1 MIVLTKLNDTEI
13 VINCDYIEIMEETPD
28 TTITLTTGRKIIVKE
43 AVDDIID
50 KIITYKKCLNN
61 QRGANGKWN
70 QV

>member
-13 VINCDYIEIMEETPD
+13 VINCDYIEIMQETPD

-50 KIITYKKCLNN
+50 KIIKYKKSL
-61 QRGANGKWN
+61 K
-70 QV
+70 

>member
-50 KIITYKKCLNN
+50 KIITYKKGLNN
-61 QRGANGKWN
+61 
-70 QV
+70 

>member
-61 QRGANGKWN
+61 
-70 QV
+70 